1 MVKLAL
7 EYELETGRPGFD
19 LSPIELM
26 WRMRILG
33 DREKVHRVQ
42 MANAVAVGMSGDPK
56 AWDLLK

>member
-1 MVKLAL
+1 M
-7 EYELETGRPGFD
+7 ETGRPGFD
-19 LSPIELM
+19 FSPIELV

-33 DREKVHRVQ
+33 DREKVHRVH